1 VKPFVINKY
10 GRLVFP
16 ANFLGELDFSVLES
30 LDQFTAVIGR
40 DFEAKAPTGSDILA
54 RVEAGGYPGRFE
66 LLRDLGQN
74 LFWVN
79 RYALTMFDKRPT
91 RWRDLPKGR
100 DDVFLPV
107 LTPWEDS
114 ERKVAAVERAFREL
128 PATWDADTE
137 DRVFGLLF
145 GVFSTKLHHATE
157 LPAIKPTVAEF
168 RSQPGALTFVMPDH
182 DPDYP
187 VFTFEQILDAHEGV
201 PELEALMRWAM
212 VLHNQYPWD
221 RARTE
226 LRGPGEIGD
235 DDFVV
240 AFHPRNRDVQAFI
253 ERVRRADEH
262 KTGEHKTGEHKT
274 GEHKTGEHKT
284 GEHNT
289 GEHRPATQN
298 EAAEAVA
305 PVTPYPP
312 VRVRE
317 AFRIQPKLE
326 ALAIVRG
333 EHICS
338 NDDVIRNASF
348 SWSPMN
354 AAEISAKTGIDQRRY
369 SSREPEQL
377 ALPAVRAALAKSGR
391 APEEIGAVLV
401 STCTS
406 NRLIPSIAC
415 WISGELGLL
424 QTHASAD
431 LVAACAGF
439 PYGIAE
445 AIRQLQEIGRPVL
458 LVCVE
463 KFSDKIGSV
472 RTSRMIFGDGA
483 AAMVIGPAPDGESG
497 DVEVVQTYASGPH
510 SEVNSIIWPNAEFDN
525 DITVYGP
532 EVKSLVQRYLAQ
544 MLDELGQLPDP
555 GEPGRT
561 LLEGIELIVPHQAN
575 RTMILNLAGK
585 AGLSADQLYFNV
597 DRMGNVSAASIPIA
611 LYDAVRDGAITTRT
625 RVFTPGFGAGAVGGY
640 AVLQFDP
647 AIVADEVVLDTTQ
660 KTPTLLPITGGTIDD
675 MRAAFGG

>member
-1 VKPFVINKY
+1 MKPFVINKH

-40 DFEAKAPTGSDILA
+40 DFEAKAPTGTDILA
-54 RVEAGGYPGRFE
+54 RVEAGSYPGRFE

-74 LFWVN
+74 LFWAN
-79 RYALTMFDKRPT
+79 RYSITMFERRPT

-114 ERKVAAVERAFREL
+114 ERKVAAVRRAFDEL
-128 PATWDADTE
+128 PATWDADGE
-137 DRVFGLLF
+137 NRVFGLLF
-145 GVFSTKLHHATE
+145 GLFSTKLYHATE
-157 LPAIKPTVAEF
+157 LPPMKPTVAEF
-168 RSQPGALTFVMPDH
+168 LAQPEALTFVMPDY

-187 VFTFEQILDAHEGV
+187 VFSFEEIIDAHEAV

-221 RARTE
+221 RERTE
-226 LRGPGEIGD
+226 LRGPGQIGD

-240 AFHPRNRDVQAFI
+240 AFYPRNRDVLAFI
-253 ERVRRADEH
+253 DRVRRPADVGRQPV
-262 KTGEHKTGEHKT
+262 TLTT
-274 GEHKTGEHKT
+274 
-284 GEHNT
+284 
-289 GEHRPATQN
+289 RSAPP
-298 EAAEAVA
+298 EAVA
-305 PVTPYPP
+305 PVAPYPP

-317 AFRIQPKLE
+317 AFAIQPKLE

-333 EHICS
+333 EHVCS
-338 NDDVIRNASF
+338 NDDVIANASF
-348 SWSPMN
+348 SWSPMS
-354 AAEISAKTGIDQRRY
+354 AAEISAKTGIEQRRY
-369 SSREPEQL
+369 TSREPEQL
-377 ALPAVRAALAKSGR
+377 ALPAVRAALAKAGR

-424 QTHASAD
+424 QTHASAN
-431 LVAACAGF
+431 LVAACAGL
-439 PYGIAE
+439 PYGVAE
-445 AIRQLQEIGRPVL
+445 AIRQLQEVARPVL

-463 KFSDKIGSV
+463 KFSDKIGGV

-483 AAMVIGPAPDGESG
+483 AAMVIGPAPDGQPG

-510 SEVNSIIWPNAEFDN
+510 TEVNSIIWPNAEFDN

-532 EVKSLVQRYLAQ
+532 EVKSLVQRYLTQ
-544 MLDELGQLPDP
+544 MLDELSQLPDP
-555 GEPGRT
+555 GDPGRT
-561 LLEGIELIVPHQAN
+561 LLEAIELIVPHQAN
-575 RTMILNLAGK
+575 KTMILNLAGK
-585 AGLSADQLYFNV
+585 PGLSADQLYFNV
-597 DRMGNVSAASIPIA
+597 ERMGNVSAASIPIA
-611 LYDAVRDGAITTRT
+611 LFDAVRDGAITTPM
-625 RVFTPGFGAGAVGGY
+625 RVFAPGFGAGAVGGY
-640 AVLQFDP
+640 AVLRLDP
-647 AIVADEVVLDTTQ
+647 AIVADEVILGPIGEAV
-660 KTPTLLPITGGTIDD
+660 TLPLVGGGTSDD
-675 MRAAFGG
+675 MRTAFGG

>member
-1 VKPFVINKY
+1 VKPFVINRH

-16 ANFLGELDFSVLES
+16 ANFLGELDFSVLET
-30 LDQFTAVIGR
+30 LDQFNSVIGR
-40 DFEAKAPTGSDILA
+40 DFEAKAPTGTDILA
-54 RVEAGGYPGRFE
+54 RVDSGAYRGRFE

-74 LFWVN
+74 LYWAN
-79 RYALTMFDKRPT
+79 RYAITMFDKRPT
-91 RWRDLPKGR
+91 RWRDLAKRR

-114 ERKVAAVERAFREL
+114 ERKVAAVERAFRAL
-128 PATWDADTE
+128 PATWRADTE
-137 DRVFGLLF
+137 YRIFDLLF

-168 RSQPGALTFVMPDH
+168 LGRPDALTFVMPDY

-187 VFTFEQILDAHEGV
+187 VFSTEEIIDAHEEV
-201 PELEALMRWAM
+201 PELEALTRWAM

-221 RARTE
+221 RSRTE
-226 LRGPGEIGD
+226 LRGPGQIGD

-240 AFHPRNRDVQAFI
+240 AFYPRNRDVMAFI
-253 ERVRRADEH
+253 ERVKRSPAPSRREA
-262 KTGEHKTGEHKT
+262 
-274 GEHKTGEHKT
+274 
-284 GEHNT
+284 
-289 GEHRPATQN
+289 PAR
-298 EAAEAVA
+298 AEAVK

-317 AFRIQPKLE
+317 AFAVQPKLE

-333 EHICS
+333 EHVCS

-348 SWSPMN
+348 SWSPMS
-354 AAEISAKTGIDQRRY
+354 AAEISAKTGIEQRRY
-369 SSREPEQL
+369 TSREPEQL
-377 ALPAVRAALAKSGR
+377 ALPAARAALAKSGR
-391 APEEIGAVLV
+391 DPAEIGAVLV

-415 WISGELGLL
+415 WLSGELGLL

-431 LVAACAGF
+431 LIAACAGL
-439 PYGIAE
+439 PYGMAE
-445 AIRQLQEIGRPVL
+445 AIRQLQEVGRPVL

-483 AAMVIGPAPDGESG
+483 AAMVIGPAPDGDPG

-510 SEVNSIIWPNAEFDN
+510 TEVNSIIWPNADFDN

-532 EVKSLVQRYLAQ
+532 EVKSLVQRYLMQ
-544 MLDELGQLPDP
+544 MLEELGDLPDP
-555 GEPGRT
+555 DESGRR
-561 LLEGIELIVPHQAN
+561 LLESIELIVPHQAN
-575 RTMILNLAGK
+575 KTMILNLAGK

-611 LYDAVRDGAITTRT
+611 LYDAVRDGAISRRT
-625 RVFTPGFGAGAVGGY
+625 RVFAPGFGAGAVGGY
-640 AVLQFDP
+640 AVMHVDP
-647 AIVADEVVLDTTQ
+647 AIVADEVVLDVLQ
-660 KTPTLLPITGGTIDD
+660 ERATPPPRAGGTTDD